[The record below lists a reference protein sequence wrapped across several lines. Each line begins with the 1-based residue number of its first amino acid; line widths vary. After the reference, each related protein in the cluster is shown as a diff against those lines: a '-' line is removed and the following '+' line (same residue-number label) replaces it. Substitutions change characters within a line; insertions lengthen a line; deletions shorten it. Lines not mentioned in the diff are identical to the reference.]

1 MDSVAGGDFGVKRTS
16 PGATFVVPLVDV
28 LLTEFALWL
37 AEAARLGLPF
47 GQVLLPFASYLT
59 PTIAV
64 AVALIWTVSLVAF
77 GVPESRPPTPWYVE
91 FRNLFVALA
100 FAVFVLAGFF
110 FLAKIEHFSRLL
122 YAYFVLLDGAFVV
135 GFHLALR
142 LQWQRR
148 LRRGIGVSK
157 VLVVGTGELG
167 RRVGDLLAAGEDQ
180 GARLVGFL
188 ADGDLPASGVDAAR
202 VLGALADLA
211 RVVVEHAVDELIFA
225 LPASRREAI
234 VEMLATLQDFP
245 VVVRLVP
252 DLLDVAASRATVTEV
267 GGIPLIGIREPA
279 IVGLDRALKRLLDLC
294 GAAVGLLLFGP
305 TLMLAAAIAIR
316 LDSPGPVLFAQGRTG
331 ENGRPFTIYKFR
343 TMVADAEAR
352 LDEVRAL
359 SALSGAAFKVKEDP
373 RRTRVGKLLRRT
385 SIDELPQLF
394 NVLRGD
400 MSLVGPRPEETRVVG
415 SYSAWHFKRLM
426 VKPGITGPMQING
439 RGDLSLDERVR
450 LELTYIE
457 NYSILTD
464 LKILLMTV
472 PAVLS
477 GKGSY

>member
-1 MDSVAGGDFGVKRTS
+1 MRRAN
-16 PGATFVVPLVDV
+16 PAPTFVVPLVDV
-28 LLTEFALWL
+28 LLTELALWL

-47 GQVLLPFASYLT
+47 GEELLPFASYLT
-59 PTIAV
+59 PTIAL
-64 AVALIWTVSLVAF
+64 AVALIWIVSLAAF
-77 GVPESRPPTPWYVE
+77 GVPESRPPTPWFVE
-91 FRNLFVALA
+91 FRNLFVALG
-100 FAVFVLAGFF
+100 FAVFALAGFF

-122 YAYFVLLDGAFVV
+122 YAYFVLLDGLFVV
-135 GFHLALR
+135 GFHAALR
-142 LQWQRR
+142 LRWRRR

-157 VLVVGTGELG
+157 VLVVGSGALG
-167 RRVGDLLAAGEDQ
+167 RRVGDLVAADEMQ
-180 GARLVGFL
+180 GARLVGFV
-188 ADGDLPASGVDAAR
+188 ADGDPPAGGFGPAP
-202 VLGALADLA
+202 VLGALPDLA
-211 RVVVEHAVDELIFA
+211 QVVEEHAVDELIFA

-234 VEMLATLQDFP
+234 VGMLATLQGFP

-252 DLLDVAASRATVTEV
+252 DLLDVAASRATVTEL

-316 LDSPGPVLFAQGRTG
+316 LDSPGPVLFAQKRTG

-352 LDEVRAL
+352 LGEVLPL
-359 SALSGAAFKVKEDP
+359 SALPGATFKVREDP
-373 RRTRVGKLLRRT
+373 RRTRVGRFLRRT

-400 MSLVGPRPEETRVVG
+400 MSLVGPRPEETRIVSG
-415 SYSAWHFKRLM
+415 YSAWHFKRLM
-426 VKPGITGPMQING
+426 VKPGITGPMQVNG

-472 PAVLS
+472 PVVLS

>member
-1 MDSVAGGDFGVKRTS
+1 M
-16 PGATFVVPLVDV
+16 
-28 LLTEFALWL
+28 
-37 AEAARLGLPF
+37 
-47 GQVLLPFASYLT
+47 
-59 PTIAV
+59 
-64 AVALIWTVSLVAF
+64 
-77 GVPESRPPTPWYVE
+77 
-91 FRNLFVALA
+91 
-100 FAVFVLAGFF
+100 
-110 FLAKIEHFSRLL
+110 
-122 YAYFVLLDGAFVV
+122 
-135 GFHLALR
+135 
-142 LQWQRR
+142 
-148 LRRGIGVSK
+148 
-157 VLVVGTGELG
+157 
-167 RRVGDLLAAGEDQ
+167 Q
-180 GARLVGFL
+180 GARLVGFV
-188 ADGDLPASGVDAAR
+188 ADGDPPAGGFGPAP
-202 VLGALADLA
+202 VLGALPDLA
-211 RVVVEHAVDELIFA
+211 QVVEEHAVDELIFA

-234 VEMLATLQDFP
+234 VGMLATLQGFP

-252 DLLDVAASRATVTEV
+252 DLLDVAASRATVTEL

-316 LDSPGPVLFAQGRTG
+316 LDSPGPVLFAQKRTG

-352 LDEVRAL
+352 LGEVLPL
-359 SALSGAAFKVKEDP
+359 SALPGATFKVREDP
-373 RRTRVGKLLRRT
+373 RRTRVGRFLRRT

-400 MSLVGPRPEETRVVG
+400 MSLVGPRPEETRIVSG
-415 SYSAWHFKRLM
+415 YSAWHFKRLM
-426 VKPGITGPMQING
+426 VKPGITGPMQVNG

-472 PAVLS
+472 PVVLS